1 MRRPLERIYAIALN
15 TFREA
20 VRDRVLYA
28 VVGLATGMLLFTLA
42 LGELSLDQQR
52 RVVEDIGLASISLFS
67 VLVAVFLGS
76 SLLYKE
82 IERKTLYVILPRP
95 IHRWEFL
102 VGKHLGIS
110 VTGLVFVAIMGGVQ
124 LLVMGLQAGASVALF
139 VVIPLA
145 FVLVAAVLGWKLRDA
160 TRFGVPWAGAMLLA
174 GALYASTTDVKVAPV
189 LYALALNVGELTLL
203 AAVALFFGAF
213 SSPFLTGAFT
223 VGLWL
228 VGRSADTMQTIRSRL
243 LGDEIEAI
251 LHGLA
256 RVVPNYNLF
265 VPGRHAL
272 HAADAPTYLLT
283 TLGYGLGYTTLA
295 LIFASIIFRR
305 RDFP

>member
-1 MRRPLERIYAIALN
+1 MGSLVRIYAIALN

-20 VRDRVLYA
+20 VRDRILLG
-28 VVGLATGMLLFTLA
+28 VVGLASGVLVFTLA

-52 RVVEDIGLASISLFS
+52 RVIEDIGLASISLFS
-67 VLVAVFLGS
+67 VLVAIFLGS

-95 IHRWEFL
+95 IDRWEFL
-102 VGKHLGIS
+102 VGKHLGITL
-110 VTGLVFVAIMGGVQ
+110 TGVVFVLVMGGLQ
-124 LLVMGLQAGASVALF
+124 LLVMGVQAEGSLGLALA
-139 VVIPLA
+139 IPAALLA
-145 FVLVAAVLGWKLRDA
+145 LLGLLIWKARDA
-160 TRFGVPWAGAMLLA
+160 TTWGIAWAAAALAAGAT
-174 GALYASTTDVKVAPV
+174 YASFTDVEVAPV
-189 LYALALNVGELTLL
+189 LYALALNAMEVALL

-213 SSPFLTGAFT
+213 STPFLTGAFT
-223 VGLWL
+223 VGVWL

-243 LGDEIEAI
+243 LGEEIETL

-256 RVVPNYNLF
+256 RVVPNFNLF

-272 HAADAPTYLLT
+272 HDVEAPTYLAT
-283 TLGYGLGYTTLA
+283 TLGYGVGYTVLA
-295 LIFASIIFRR
+295 LVFASMVFRK

>member
-1 MRRPLERIYAIALN
+1 MGSLVRIYAIALN

-20 VRDRVLYA
+20 VRDRILLG
-28 VVGLATGMLLFTLA
+28 VVGLASGVLVFTLA

-67 VLVAVFLGS
+67 VLVAIFLGS

-95 IHRWEFL
+95 IDRWEFL
-102 VGKHLGIS
+102 VGKHLGITL
-110 VTGLVFVAIMGGVQ
+110 TGVVFV
-124 LLVMGLQAGASVALF
+124 LVMGGLQLF
-139 VVIPLA
+139 VMGVQANGSLGLALAIPAALLA
-145 FVLVAAVLGWKLRDA
+145 LLGLLVWKARDATTWGIAWGAAVLG
-160 TRFGVPWAGAMLLA
+160 AGAT
-174 GALYASTTDVKVAPV
+174 YASFTDVEVAPV
-189 LYALALNVGELTLL
+189 LYALCLNAMEIALL

-213 SSPFLTGAFT
+213 STPFLTGAFT
-223 VGLWL
+223 VGVWL

-243 LGDEIEAI
+243 LGDEIEAL

-256 RVVPNYNLF
+256 RVVPNFNLF

-272 HAADAPTYLLT
+272 HDVEAPTYLAT
-283 TLGYGLGYTTLA
+283 TLGYGVGYTVLA
-295 LIFASIIFRR
+295 LVFASMVFRKR
-305 RDFP
+305 EFP